1 MIYWLASYPR
11 SGNTWCRAVLSNLM
25 LPAAGESADIRRL
38 AAPPTAISR
47 DAFDTEFDCSSSEM
61 TIDEVD
67 RLRPDLYLRLAAA
80 AREPLVIKLHCA
92 YRTASDGRPI
102 FPHAATA
109 GVALI
114 VRNPLDVALSLAPFL
129 SMTLDEAID
138 WMEREDAELSR
149 QHIGSTPALPQRIG
163 SWSGH
168 IASWLDAS
176 RMRLHLVRY
185 EDLQADP
192 VAAFG
197 ALANFLGLD
206 AGPDRIRDAVERS
219 RFDHLQAQELRHSG
233 DARYFRRG
241 QVGEWRDALS
251 AERRERLI
259 AAHGPMMRRL
269 GYG

>member
-1 MIYWLASYPR
+1 MIFWLASYPR
-11 SGNTWCRAVLSNLM
+11 SGNAWCRAVLSNLM
-25 LPAAGESADIRRL
+25 LPPGEDPADIRRL

-47 DAFDTEFDCSSSEM
+47 DAFDTELDCSSSEM
-61 TIDEVD
+61 TFDEVE
-67 RLRPDLYLRLAAA
+67 RLRHDLYLRLAAL

-92 YRTASDGRPI
+92 YRHASDGRPI

-129 SMTLDEAID
+129 GMGLDEVID
-138 WMEREDAELSR
+138 WMGREHAELSG
-149 QHIGSTPALPQRIG
+149 QHTGSTPALPQRIG

-168 IASWLDAS
+168 AESWLDAS
-176 RMRLHLVRY
+176 GMRLHLVRY

-192 VAAFG
+192 VAEFG
-197 ALANFLGLD
+197 ALAGFLGMD
-206 AGPDRIRDAVERS
+206 ASPERIRAAVDRS
-219 RFDHLQAQELRHSG
+219 AFDDLQAQEVRQSG
-233 DARYFRRG
+233 GARRFRRG
-241 QVGEWRDALS
+241 RAGEWRDALS
-251 AERRERLI
+251 ADRRERLV